1 MGKGPVV
8 RTVGMSEERPRLRM
22 AETRGYTGESGD
34 ELSEAARGHVST
46 PWVVGED
53 EGGNEAEV
61 ESWLCCG

>member
-1 MGKGPVV
+1 
-8 RTVGMSEERPRLRM
+8 MSEERPRLRM